1 MNHKSLKGN
10 HFSWLFWLKMV
21 IFLQY
26 ICVAV
31 LPPFFK
37 VTPRYFLW
45 KFVWKLKKF
54 IKKPER
60 PDYHWL
66 NLFFFF
72 FYLLCRACKI
82 YTYSPLEYH
91 FTSCSLIIFK
101 IQFLFKTQVPE
112 CQVHISAYHIPR
124 WTNQLRQNLSCTGA
138 ISDSRVR
145 GVLRS
150 FENACHWGVQE
161 IKWAGKV
168 WIIRIS
174 NAVLIYKEKV
184 SSEKT
189 KEDNRRYLADKLILT
204 FVLFLFCKL
213 QQQYQ

>member
-1 MNHKSLKGN
+1 MTKDGN
-10 HFSWLFWLKMV
+10 F
-21 IFLQY
+21 FLQY

-37 VTPRYFLW
+37 VTLRYFIW
-45 KFVWKLKKF
+45 TFVWKLKKF
-54 IKKPER
+54 IKKAWTARLSLTQPVFS
-60 PDYHWL
+60 
-66 NLFFFF
+66 FF
-72 FYLLCRACKI
+72 LLCRACKI

-91 FTSCSLIIFK
+91 FTSCSLIIFQ

-112 CQVHISAYHIPR
+112 CQVHISSYHIPC

-145 GVLRS
+145 GVLWS

-189 KEDNRRYLADKLILT
+189 KEDNRRYLADE
-204 FVLFLFCKL
+204 
-213 QQQYQ
+213 